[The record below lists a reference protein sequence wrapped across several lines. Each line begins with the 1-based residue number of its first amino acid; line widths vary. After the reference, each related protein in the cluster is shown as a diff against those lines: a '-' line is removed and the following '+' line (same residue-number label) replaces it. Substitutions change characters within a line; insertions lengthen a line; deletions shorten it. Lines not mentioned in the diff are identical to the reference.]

1 MDISFHKNAFEDYLF
16 FQKNDKKL
24 VNKINNLLKS
34 IQREPFSG
42 IGKPEPLKHNLT
54 GFWSRRINQEHRIV
68 YTIKANTIYVLQC
81 KYHY

>member
-34 IQREPFSG
+34 IQREAFSG

-54 GFWSRRINQEHRIV
+54 GFWSRRINHEHRIV
-68 YTIKANTIYVLQC
+68 YSVKANTIYVLN
-81 KYHY
+81 

>member
-1 MDISFHKNAFEDYLF
+1 MDISFHKNAFEDYVF
-16 FQKNDKKL
+16 FQRNDKKL
-24 VNKINNLLKS
+24 ANKVNNLLKS

-42 IGKPEPLKHNLT
+42 IGKLEPLKHNLT